1 MDLFNVLPCVRAS
14 LPNPEGKQS
23 RQLQNVVPRRLII
36 LIALPGPLR
45 SILRIELTI
54 RQAIP
59 EDRDIVAQ
67 FNVELAKESE
77 NLILHPAVV
86 KAGVAAL
93 LRDPA
98 KGAYFVAVAD
108 GAVVGQLLITHEW
121 SDWRNG
127 DFWWLQS
134 VYVRSDF
141 RRRGVFQA
149 LFDHVLAMAKG
160 RGDVTGIRLYVEKHN
175 DPALEAYHRL
185 GFMETHYRVLERL
198 VS

>member
-1 MDLFNVLPCVRAS
+1 
-14 LPNPEGKQS
+14 
-23 RQLQNVVPRRLII
+23 VPGDADI
-36 LIALPGPLR
+36 LAR
-45 SILRIELTI
+45 
-54 RQAIP
+54 
-59 EDRDIVAQ
+59 

-77 NLILHPAVV
+77 NLALDPARV
-86 KAGVAAL
+86 KAGVEAL

-98 KGAYFVAVAD
+98 KGTYFVAEAG

-149 LFDHVLAMAKG
+149 LFDHVLASAKRQG
-160 RGDVTGIRLYVEKHN
+160 MSPASGFTWRSTTILRSRLIIAWASKRPIITSWN
-175 DPALEAYHRL
+175 DLSFNGTTVFKLSSAGKTSHMPACQLCQRRRQP
-185 GFMETHYRVLERL
+185 TK
-198 VS
+198 SS